1 MTNINLHYSVETL
14 DTLPSSLR
22 QFIRPSDKIYYGR
35 YAYKVSFVTPD
46 TPSHVLMDE
55 YGCDSEVEKER
66 YFRNQLFSYV
76 GIPRAKDNTNQP
88 AYIEETVIHKQKTRE
103 DAVGIHSLYFKS
115 LNDLKTTVDKFGDQ
129 LRLIEGPIN
138 KVHLDLLLS
147 NNYRCE
153 VRSTKWYRK
162 YDYRIS
168 MYLPYRLNLR
178 YSAQEK
184 NNQKIEI
191 IEYLKENIPYD
202 SLKLTGSSYDRQTS
216 NFLDFF
222 TESEHFDLAY
232 PFLSMMY
239 NDWRII
245 VTKAYII

>member
-1 MTNINLHYSVETL
+1 MTSINLHYSVETL

-22 QFIRPSDKIYYGR
+22 QFVRPSDKIYYNR
-35 YAYKVSFVTPD
+35 YAYKASFVTPD
-46 TPSHVLMDE
+46 IASHILMDE
-55 YGCDSEVEKER
+55 YGCDSENEKER

-76 GIPRAKDNTNQP
+76 GIPRTKNNENQP
-88 AYIEETVIHKQKTRE
+88 PYMEENVIHKQK
-103 DAVGIHSLYFKS
+103 DGHGSGDIHSLYFKS
-115 LNDLKTTVDKFGDQ
+115 FNDLKTTVDKFCDY
-129 LRLIEGPIN
+129 LHLIEGPIN

-153 VRSTKWYRK
+153 VRPSKWYRR

-168 MYLPYRLNLR
+168 MYLPYRLNMK
-178 YSAQEK
+178 YTAQDK
-184 NNQKIEI
+184 MNQKIEI
-191 IEYLKENIPYD
+191 MEYLKDNIPQD

-216 NFLDFF
+216 NFLEFF